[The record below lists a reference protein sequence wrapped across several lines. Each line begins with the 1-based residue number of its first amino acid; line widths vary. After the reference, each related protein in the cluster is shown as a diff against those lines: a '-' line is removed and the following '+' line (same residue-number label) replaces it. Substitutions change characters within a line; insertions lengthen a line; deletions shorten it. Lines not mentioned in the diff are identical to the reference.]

1 MLLPSAPWHD
11 AHVETSFDPAFASP
25 VESKSGIFI
34 SAANMT
40 VEAMLKL
47 IIKQVFNISFTLW
60 LRTHIICRAC
70 SEINDLMKNPFKNTA
85 FLFGVT
91 NAKNLPNDCGI
102 EVLLSGRS
110 NAGKSSALNS
120 LAENKKLARIS
131 KTPGRTT
138 EINFF
143 EVEEGYKLLDLP
155 GYGFAKSGRSR
166 IKDWGSLLGEY
177 FANRKALK
185 GVLIFMDIRHPLKPI
200 DLEMIKL
207 CESFDTD
214 YVAVLTK
221 SDKVSK
227 NISAKTIQQVSEA
240 INAKEI
246 LAISSLNKTGFEKLR
261 KVLIGF
267 KYE

>member
-1 MLLPSAPWHD
+1 
-11 AHVETSFDPAFASP
+11 
-25 VESKSGIFI
+25 
-34 SAANMT
+34 MT

-120 LAENKKLARIS
+120 LADNKKLARIS

-227 NISAKTIQQVSEA
+227 NISAKTIQQVSDA

>member
-1 MLLPSAPWHD
+1 
-11 AHVETSFDPAFASP
+11 
-25 VESKSGIFI
+25 
-34 SAANMT
+34 MT

-246 LAISSLNKTGFEKLR
+246 LAISSLNKTGFDKLR